1 MTSASF
7 SSQTS
12 QPLPS
17 LITGDFPR
25 VTRLVTIISGAGV
38 LAAGAVLGRIT
49 ASKKFTLS
57 AAASSDGSEAVRAV
71 LAEPVDATAADV
83 QAVVYFTGEFN
94 ADQLTF
100 GAGHSAASAADALRD
115 LSIFI

>member
-17 LITGDFPR
+17 LIAGEFPR
-25 VTRLVTIISGAGV
+25 VTRLVTIVSSAGV
-38 LAAGAVLGRIT
+38 LPAGAMLGRIT

-57 AAASSDGSEAVRAV
+57 VAAANDGSEAVRAV
-71 LAEPVDATAADV
+71 LAEPVDATAADI

-115 LSIFI
+115 LSIFL

>member
-7 SSQTS
+7 SSMTS

-17 LITGDFPR
+17 LIAGEFPR
-25 VTRLVTIISGAGV
+25 ITRLVTVASGAGM
-38 LAAGAVLGRIT
+38 LPAGAVLGRVT

-83 QAVVYFTGEFN
+83 QAVVYLTGEFN
-94 ADQLTF
+94 AGELTF
-100 GAGHSAASAADALRD
+100 GVGHTAASVADALRD
-115 LSIFI
+115 LSIFL

>member
-17 LITGDFPR
+17 LIAGEFPR
-25 VTRLVTIISGAGV
+25 VTRLVTIASGAGV
-38 LAAGAVLGRIT
+38 LKAGAVLGRIT

-57 AAASSDGSEAVRAV
+57 AAAANDGSEAVRAI
-71 LAEPVDATAADV
+71 LAGPVDASLSDV
-83 QAVVYFTGEFN
+83 VAVVYLTGEFN
-94 ADQLTF
+94 AGELTF

>member
-17 LITGDFPR
+17 LIGGDFPR
-25 VTRLVTIISGAGV
+25 VTRLVTVASGSGA
-38 LAAGAVLGRIT
+38 LPAGAVLGRIT
-49 ASKKFTLS
+49 ASKRYALS
-57 AAASSDGSEAVRAV
+57 VAMASDGSEAPRAI

-83 QAVVYFTGEFN
+83 QAIVYVAGEFN
-94 ADQLTF
+94 PDQLTF

>member
-1 MTSASF
+1 MTPASF

-17 LITGDFPR
+17 LIAGDFPR
-25 VTRLVTIISGAGV
+25 VTRLVTIASGAGV
-38 LAAGAVLGRIT
+38 LPAGAVLGRI
-49 ASKKFTLS
+49 AAGGKFTLS

-71 LAEPVDATAADV
+71 LAEPVDASLSDV
-83 QAVVYFTGEFN
+83 VAVVYLSGEFN
-94 ADQLTF
+94 AGELTF

-115 LSIFI
+115 LSIFL